1 MSSINFSFKRP
12 VGNCDIFKLISC
24 DIFKSIL
31 FIPSFFSGL
40 NISFFSFK
48 DGVDDDSII
57 NNFLFFVPVFLPTFL
72 LFFLRRACSVE
83 EEVVKSCE
91 PLDDDSIISLCFF

>member
-48 DGVDDDSII
+48 DDDGDDDSII
-57 NNFLFFVPVFLPTFL
+57 NNLFFLVPVFLPTFL
-72 LFFLRRACSVE
+72 LFLCSE
-83 EEVVKSCE
+83 EEVVKSGE